1 MSNPARILEELSADP
16 SRLEPL
22 LSKLY
27 WRQREL
33 IRHRAHML
41 YLQRGAND
49 GQALNDWLQAEREVF
64 EAAAAAIT
72 AKKATTATPPEKT
85 ASAH

>member
-1 MSNPARILEELSADP
+1 MTNPARILEELSADP

-27 WRQREL
+27 WRQREI

-64 EAAAAAIT
+64 EAAAAIT
-72 AKKATTATPPEKT
+72 AKKATAATPPEKT
-85 ASAH
+85 ASAQ

>member
-1 MSNPARILEELSADP
+1 MTNPSRILEELSADP

-27 WRQREL
+27 WRQREI

-49 GQALNDWLQAEREVF
+49 GHALRDWLQAEREVF
-64 EAAAAAIT
+64 EAAAAAIDARKIT
-72 AKKATTATPPEKT
+72 PANPLEKA

>member
-1 MSNPARILEELSADP
+1 MTNPSRILEELSADP

-27 WRQREL
+27 WRQREM
-33 IRHRAHML
+33 IRRRAHML

-49 GQALNDWLQAEREVF
+49 GHALNDWLQAEREVF
-64 EAAAAAIT
+64 ETAAAAIS
-72 AKKATTATPPEKT
+72 AKKTTSANPSEKA
-85 ASAH
+85 ASA

>member
-1 MSNPARILEELSADP
+1 MTNPSRIVEELSADP

-27 WRQREL
+27 WRQREI

-41 YLQRGAND
+41 FLERGSAD
-49 GQALNDWLQAEREVF
+49 GHDLRDWLQAEREVF
-64 EAAAAAIT
+64 EAAAAAIG
-72 AKKATTATPPEKT
+72 AKKAAANFAPK
-85 ASAH
+85 SAGA